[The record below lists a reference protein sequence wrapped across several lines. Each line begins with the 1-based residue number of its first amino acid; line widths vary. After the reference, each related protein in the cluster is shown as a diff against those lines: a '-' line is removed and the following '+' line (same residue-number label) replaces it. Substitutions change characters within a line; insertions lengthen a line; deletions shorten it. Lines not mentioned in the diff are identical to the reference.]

1 MTRWCAARKRYGLR
15 PCPKTNSTAFS
26 NGPDPR
32 SIAERSEEHTSELQS
47 RFDLVCR
54 LLLEKKKKTLVDAL
68 RTFQE
73 RGLVAILTCGAT
85 PGFLPLLSV
94 PPAALPA
101 PVEVAAGVSRRFL
114 SRSGLG

>member
-54 LLLEKKKKTLVDAL
+54 LLLEKKKRAL
-68 RTFQE
+68 IPGVGIAHWSWRLG
-73 RGLVAILTCGAT
+73 RS
-85 PGFLPLLSV
+85 GFLLRS
-94 PPAALPA
+94 PAARLP
-101 PVEVAAGVSRRFL
+101 VLCRGIGFQDNLVQCQAGA
-114 SRSGLG
+114 GLRDRLGA